1 MDREARRVRMPSTMH
16 KRLRTKPWGRPS
28 SQSEVDG
35 RPRSATRNHFVRVVR
50 IIHKCHKIFSK
61 GVWGMPFEKGIPR
74 RVPYLRKIFLDIFH
88 ALCYNMKIIL
98 IFKKEP

>member
-1 MDREARRVRMPSTMH
+1 
-16 KRLRTKPWGRPS
+16 
-28 SQSEVDG
+28 
-35 RPRSATRNHFVRVVR
+35 
-50 IIHKCHKIFSK
+50 
-61 GVWGMPFEKGIPR
+61 MPFEKGIPR

>member
-1 MDREARRVRMPSTMH
+1 MFAKRRTVRREFSKTV
-16 KRLRTKPWGRPS
+16 GRY
-28 SQSEVDG
+28 
-35 RPRSATRNHFVRVVR
+35 HRVVR